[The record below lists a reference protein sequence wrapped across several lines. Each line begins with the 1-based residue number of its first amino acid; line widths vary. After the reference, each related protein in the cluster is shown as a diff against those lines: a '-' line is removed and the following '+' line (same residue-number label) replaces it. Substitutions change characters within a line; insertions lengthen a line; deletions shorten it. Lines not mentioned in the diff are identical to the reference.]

1 MRVGDLVRFKR
12 AVLHTVLAKLYIVSS
27 VSGKTCQL
35 LGIPGAFYSND
46 VLEVV
51 SESR

>member
-12 AVLHTVLAKLYIVSS
+12 AVRGMLAKLYIVSS

-35 LGIPGAFYSND
+35 LGVPGAFYSND

-51 SESR
+51 NESR